1 MLTQLPSAWFAG
13 LSVEELTEEK
23 AVISVKQKWFN
34 KNPFK
39 SIYVAILSMPA
50 EVSTGI
56 LAMGALYKRK
66 PSVSMLAVNMEGS
79 FIKKATGKILFTCC
93 DGKQLNEAVEKSID
107 TGEPIT
113 VRCHSIGTNE
123 ANEVVAEFYFTWSF
137 KSRSASP

>member
-1 MLTQLPSAWFAG
+1 
-13 LSVEELTEEK
+13 
-23 AVISVKQKWFN
+23 
-34 KNPFK
+34 
-39 SIYVAILSMPA
+39 
-50 EVSTGI
+50 
-56 LAMGALYKRK
+56 
-66 PSVSMLAVNMEGS
+66 MLAVNMEGS
-79 FIKKATGKILFTCC
+79 FIKKATGKILFTCS